1 MGDYKSLIHK
11 SKLQDEKTE
20 EKLLQ
25 PYTYLLQVPGKQIRA
40 KLTHAFNYWLD
51 IPNDKLHS
59 VGEII
64 QMLHNSSLLID
75 DIQDNSI
82 LRRGIPVA
90 HSIFGVAS
98 TINAANYVFFL
109 ALEKVLALG
118 HPEATTVFTEQIL
131 ELHRGQGMEIHWRD
145 NFICPTEEEYKIMTM
160 KKTGGLFMLAVRL
173 MQLFSSNKS
182 DFSFLSGIL
191 GLYFQIRDDY
201 HNLCDEEYADNKS
214 FCEDLTEGKFGFPIM
229 HAILSRP
236 DDKKVFNILRQRPRK
251 VEVKRY
257 CISLLE
263 EFGSFDYTCKVLN
276 DLEKEART
284 EVARLG
290 GNPRMDSLLDEIVIS
305 KRGV

>member
-1 MGDYKSLIHK
+1 MGDHKNLIQK
-11 SKLQDEKTE
+11 SKLQDDNSE

-118 HPEATTVFTEQIL
+118 HSEATAVFTEQIL
-131 ELHRGQGMEIHWRD
+131 ELHRGQGMEIYWRD

-182 DFSFLSGIL
+182 DFSFLGGIL

-201 HNLCDEEYADNKS
+201 CNLCDREYADNKS

-229 HAILSRP
+229 HAIISRP
-236 DDKKVFNILRQRPRK
+236 EDKKVFNILRQRPK
-251 VEVKRY
+251 NVEVKRY

-263 EFGSFDYTCKVLN
+263 EYGSFDYTRKVLD

-290 GNPRMDSLLDEIVIS
+290 GNPRMDSLLDEIAIKVC
-305 KRGV
+305 VL